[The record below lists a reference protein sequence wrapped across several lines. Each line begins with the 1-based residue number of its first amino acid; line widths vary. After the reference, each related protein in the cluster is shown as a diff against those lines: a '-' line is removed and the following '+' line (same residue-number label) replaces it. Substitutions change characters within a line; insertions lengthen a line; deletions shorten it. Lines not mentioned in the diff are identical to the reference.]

1 MSLSRSKCWYSNNCL
16 HLFKCAV
23 IQLVI
28 FQGPITSC
36 HQLAKAWV
44 KSQMSYHKKIFIF
57 EINWTEKNV
66 KKQVATL
73 SDNLLPKQ
81 SPTLML
87 KITISFETKRIYWQ
101 LEKLGIAHL
110 WRRNFQHNVTHNN
123 DTFNSFISK
132 LVPPFTLLCWVS

>member
-1 MSLSRSKCWYSNNCL
+1 M
-16 HLFKCAV
+16 
-23 IQLVI
+23 
-28 FQGPITSC
+28 
-36 HQLAKAWV
+36 
-44 KSQMSYHKKIFIF
+44 
-57 EINWTEKNV
+57 

-123 DTFNSFISK
+123 DTFNSFISQ
-132 LVPPFTLLCWVS
+132 LVPPFTLLC